1 MRVPK
6 DSDIEAQR
14 ARRVSRRD
22 FLKTSAAALGMPAII
37 PASAL
42 GLNGATAP
50 SERINLGVIGFG
62 PRASSLVPLFLQETD
77 LQARA
82 VSDCQADHREA
93 AKALIDGTYGNK
105 DCAMIP
111 DFRELL
117 ARPDI
122 DAVYIAAGN
131 RWHGLGSIYAM
142 RAGKDVYAE
151 KPVSLSIGEGRAV
164 VDTAGRFGAI
174 YQGGHQR
181 RSIDSCRFVAD
192 VVQRGMIGKVK
203 RAILRC
209 WAGGTIK
216 EIKPC
221 PVPEGFDY
229 DLWLGG
235 TPWHPFSWE
244 RVKGWRYFWDTGG
257 GMFMDMNCHWTD
269 LLSFCLGRDDTSPV
283 EYQPIASE
291 FAPDVA
297 SETPVTCEVTARYAD
312 GVEVLL
318 QSKGTFQERLFRIEG
333 DEGWVEFWDDNG
345 TVKAEPE
352 SIVRYRAITTRSYTE
367 AGGHIRD
374 FLDGIRLRR
383 PTIDNPLAAHRAT
396 VTMHI
401 ANLSLR
407 LGRPLRWD
415 PVKERFLN
423 DPEADRM
430 IGRALRPPWTV

>member
-1 MRVPK
+1 MKISPK
-6 DSDIEAQR
+6 PEVGAP
-14 ARRVSRRD
+14 ARRVSRRH
-22 FLKTSAAALGMPAII
+22 FLKASAIALGMPAIV
-37 PASAL
+37 PGSAL
-42 GLNGATAP
+42 GLNGATPA
-50 SERINLGVIGFG
+50 SERINFGVIGFG
-62 PRASSLVPLFLQETD
+62 PRASSLLPLFLQEKD

-82 VSDCQADHREA
+82 VSDCQAERREA
-93 AKALIDGTYGNK
+93 AKAMVDGAYETT
-105 DCAMIP
+105 DCEMIP
-111 DFRELL
+111 DFRDLL

-131 RWHGLGSIYAM
+131 RWHGLGAIYAM

-151 KPVSLSIGEGRAV
+151 KPVSLSIGEGQAV
-164 VDTAGRFGAI
+164 VDTARRFGAI

-181 RSIDSCRFVAD
+181 RSVDSCRFVAD

-203 RAILRC
+203 RAVLRC

-216 EIKPC
+216 EIKPV
-221 PVPEGFDY
+221 PVPQGFDY

-244 RVKGWRYFWDTGG
+244 RIRGWRYFWDTGG
-257 GMFMDMNCHWTD
+257 GMYMDMNCHWTD
-269 LLSFCLGRDDTSPV
+269 LLAFCLGRDDTSPV

-297 SETPVTCEVTARYAD
+297 SETPLTCEVTARYAD
-312 GVEVLL
+312 GVEVLI

-333 DEGWVEFWDDNG
+333 DEGWIEFWDDNG

-383 PTIDNPLAAHRAT
+383 PTIDHPLAAHRAT
-396 VTMHI
+396 VTMHV
-401 ANLSLR
+401 ANLAIR
-407 LGRPLRWD
+407 LGRTLRWD
-415 PVKERFLN
+415 PVKECFQN
-423 DPEADRM
+423 DPEANRM
-430 IGRALRPPWTV
+430 MRRALRPPWTV